1 MINLLNEF
9 KTRKS
14 IVFIWTS
21 RIFLNFINLYKNNKL
36 PNKILLSGEKGIGK
50 STLAY
55 HIINQIL
62 SSDEDLS
69 YDSENFRI
77 NSDNRSFKLVTNK
90 SNPNFISIDVDEDK
104 KSIDINQIRN
114 LILTLN
120 KSSFNS
126 KPRFVLID
134 NIELLN
140 INSVN
145 ALLKILEEPNDNIY
159 FILINNN
166 KKILPT
172 LKSRC
177 LNYKIHLTSSQS
189 FDITNKILGENF
201 MDLINDQF
209 INNYSTPGL
218 ILNLLNFANDNN
230 IDLKDTNLKDFIKK
244 ILIEKKYKKDQFIKH
259 LLYSL
264 IEIYFRNNVS
274 VNNINLLTMKNYFLN
289 KINNTKIFNLDD
301 ETLFMEFEDRV
312 LNG

>member
-1 MINLLNEF
+1 MNLNPA
-9 KTRKS
+9 S
-14 IVFIWTS
+14 Q
-21 RIFLNFINLYKNNKL
+21 IFLFGHYSEFINFIKLYINRKL

-55 HIINQIL
+55 HIINFIL
-62 SSDEDLS
+62 SKDEEFS
-69 YDSENFRI
+69 YDDKNFKI
-77 NSDNRSFKLVTNK
+77 NPDNKSFKLILNK
-90 SNPNFISIDVDEDK
+90 SNPNFISIDIESDK
-104 KSIDINQIRN
+104 KNIDINQIRN

-166 KKILPT
+166 KKVFPT

-177 LNYKIHLTSSQS
+177 LNYKMLLSYDQS
-189 FDITNKILGENF
+189 ISVINKILNDDISHFVNKE
-201 MDLINDQF
+201 LICH
-209 INNYSTPGL
+209 YVTPGI
-218 ILNLLNFANDNN
+218 ILKLVSFANDFK
-230 IDLKDTNLKDFIKK
+230 IDLKNLNLIDLVFLLIKDKYYKKDNLIKEMTYYLIELYFRRSISLNNIQLINLYNHFIKK
-244 ILIEKKYKKDQFIKH
+244 ID
-259 LLYSL
+259 
-264 IEIYFRNNVS
+264 
-274 VNNINLLTMKNYFLN
+274 
-289 KINNTKIFNLDD
+289 NTRKFNLND
-301 ETLFMEFEDRV
+301 EAIFMEFNERI